1 MASLM
6 EALFSYNWIGLFVI
20 GIGTLFLIGEILVKA
35 RGVFAVLGITFI
47 VFYFQYYLTDPLV
60 LSTML
65 IIYFVGIAFILID
78 GKVINDGTLGTVGLV
93 GMILS
98 VGITAPNIIAGLY
111 AIIGLIIGA
120 IGAFLLLKVM
130 PNRNVWNKMTLK
142 DRLTKEAGYS
152 SLNTEYEG
160 LTNKTGV
167 TITDLRPVGTIVIE
181 GKEYSGISNGHWIEK
196 DSHIIVTEV
205 DGVKILVEKTEK

>member
-1 MASLM
+1 M
-6 EALFSYNWIGLFVI
+6 ETLFSYDWIGLFVI

-35 RGVFAVLGITFI
+35 RGIFAVLGIVSI
-47 VFYFQYYLTDPLV
+47 IFYFQYYLTDPLV
-60 LSTML
+60 LTTML

-78 GKVINDGTLGTVGLV
+78 GKIINDGTLGTVGLV

-111 AIIGLIIGA
+111 AIIGLILGA
-120 IGAFLLLKVM
+120 VGAFLLLKVM

-152 SLNTEYEG
+152 SLNEDYEG
-160 LTNKTGV
+160 LLNKTGV
-167 TITDLRPVGTIVIE
+167 TMTDLRPVGTIVIE
-181 GKEYSGISNGHWIEK
+181 GKEYSGVSNGHWIPK
-196 DSHIIVTEV
+196 DSKIIVKEV
-205 DGVKILVEKTEK
+205 DGVKILVEKIH